1 MTEHM
6 IDLAKEFTDFP
17 FGRYRNDGDASA
29 EKFREDILIPALRN
43 YGRVTVNLSG
53 TNYYGSSFLEETF
66 GGLVR
71 QGFTKEE
78 LEEKLEIIHNAL
90 PSIEQEAWVYIKIQS
105 GESLPLELASL

>member
-1 MTEHM
+1 MTEYT
-6 IDLAKEFTDFP
+6 IDLATEFTDFP
-17 FGRYRNDGDASA
+17 FGRYRDDGDMSA
-29 EKFREDILIPALRN
+29 EVFREDILIPALN
-43 YGRVTVNLSG
+43 HHDRVTVNLGG

-78 LEEKLEIIHNAL
+78 LEEKLKIVHKAL
-90 PSIEQEAWVYIKIQS
+90 PSIEEEAWVYIKIQS